1 MGALAL
7 LGCSDPV
14 PERGA
19 TVVADV
25 EAVSLA
31 AHPDGGFVWAERET
45 GEVWQAPAPG
55 IERDPL
61 LVGTVE
67 VDAEGQRGLLGVA
80 VDSRGRVYAAWT
92 RPDQQ
97 MVVGRLAP
105 DEAIVWDGFAS
116 ATGANGGRL
125 VFADDETLVI
135 GVGTVLNSA
144 AGDDPDLPNT
154 KLLALDPDGPPD
166 QTPDPLSSGWNNP
179 FGFTIAADGTI
190 WVADNHPTDGDER
203 LQRDD
208 DEPTILPNDSAPT
221 GLARIDDR
229 LYVCSINTQR
239 LDRYIIDDAGA
250 AERAGTVADDCRFD
264 VTVLADGS
272 LLYSTGD
279 RIARLVGPR

>member
-19 TVVADV
+19 TVIADV

-31 AHPDGGFVWAERET
+31 AHPDGGFVWAERES

-55 IERDPL
+55 IERDPV

-80 VDSRGRVYAAWT
+80 VDSKGRVYAAWT

-97 MVVGRLAP
+97 LVVGRLAP
-105 DEAIVWDGFAS
+105 DAAIVWGGFAS

-144 AGDDPDLPNT
+144 AGTDPDLPNT

-179 FGFTIAADGTI
+179 FGFTVATDGTI

-239 LDRYIIDDAGA
+239 LDRYIIDDAGS